1 MLRPPDA
8 CPIPCN
14 LCGASDIEVLSLRDR
29 RGGYLRTTICRRCG
43 LVWTNPRPPEDTVR
57 QYYAH
62 QYRLDH
68 LGQITPSLRLTAR
81 SGIAALYRC
90 RALRPHLSRGDAIL
104 DVGAGGGELVYML
117 RRLGFDAQGIEPDTA
132 WAAYARHALGV
143 PVQTAFMQS
152 VSFPAPSFTVV
163 TLYHVLEHL
172 EDPAGAFAIVAGWIA
187 ARGLLLVEV
196 PNVEATCHAPRRR
209 FHFAHLHSFNDAT
222 LCALGRRAG
231 FEPVQTRTTPD
242 GSLIECL
249 FRYTGDIRAVTS
261 IPGNCER
268 ITRVVANHQTL
279 AHYLTSTPYR
289 RVFRRLR
296 SYRAMRRAIDGC
308 AGAAQVLDGLLAGA
322 EEDLPPSSR

>member
-1 MLRPPDA
+1 MPQPPDA

-14 LCGASDIEVLSLRDR
+14 LCGAADIDVLSLRDR
-29 RGGYLRTTICRRCG
+29 RGRYLRTTICRRCG

-57 QYYAH
+57 RYYAH

-68 LGQITPSLRLTAR
+68 LGQVTPSLRLTAR
-81 SGIAALYRC
+81 SGIAALHRC
-90 RALRPHLSRGDAIL
+90 RALLPHLRRDDSIL

-117 RRLGFDAQGIEPDTA
+117 QRLGFEAQGIEPDTA
-132 WAAYARHALGV
+132 WAEYARDALGV

-152 VSFPAPSFTVV
+152 VSFPPRSFTVV

-172 EDPAGAFAIVAGWIA
+172 EDPAGALAIVARWIA
-187 ARGLLLVEV
+187 PDGLLLVEV

-209 FHFAHLHSFNDAT
+209 FHFAHFHSFNDAT
-222 LCALGRRAG
+222 LAALGERAG

-249 FRYTGDIRAVTS
+249 FRHTGAARTVTS

-268 ITRVVANHQTL
+268 IARVIANHRTL
-279 AHYLTSTPYR
+279 AHYVTSTPYG
-289 RVFRRLR
+289 RVLRRLR
-296 SYRAMRRAIDGC
+296 SYREMRRAIDGC
-308 AGAAQVLDGLLAGA
+308 ANAAQVLDRLLAG
-322 EEDLPPSSR
+322 DLPAAPR